1 MEMQRAATCI
11 HREPSRTT
19 KPSPSGLKGLILKR
33 PGGLVWT
40 PSFVTPSF
48 VTPSFVT
55 PSHFFTSR
63 VESPQAWRVSIE
75 QIQANGYNLDIKNP
89 HDSSEAHADPD
100 ELLADYQILM
110 VELQKTRD
118 RLKDELFQ
126 ALNSSREVAKPRR

>member
-1 MEMQRAATCI
+1 MEMQRAATRI

-40 PSFVTPSF
+40 PSFVTPS
-48 VTPSFVT
+48 
-55 PSHFFTSR
+55 HFFNSR

-75 QIQANGYNLDIKNP
+75 QIQPNGYNLDIKNP

-100 ELLADYQILM
+100 ELLADYQILLA
-110 VELQKTRD
+110 ELQKTRD
-118 RLKDELFQ
+118 RLNDELFQ